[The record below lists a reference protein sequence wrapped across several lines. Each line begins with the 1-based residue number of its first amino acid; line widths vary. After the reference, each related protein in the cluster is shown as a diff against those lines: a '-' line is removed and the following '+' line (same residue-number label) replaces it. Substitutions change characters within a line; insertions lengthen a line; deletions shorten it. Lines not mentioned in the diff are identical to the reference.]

1 MTIYSGIQQKLTE
14 YRAQQ
19 GIYWADLQQRINSF
33 GTDLVSYLGVEGFGL
48 CDSRDNKY
56 SVVTVGMMD
65 GDNVKKAPP
74 FLMEKIEGQV
84 NSLHFY
90 LQVNL
95 SEFGSEILDCAMTFE
110 CYFRK
115 EHGDY
120 FINIAG
126 KDIECRSVNDK
137 CDFTSVFDY
146 VVKKLE
152 EFVDKSR
159 YE

>member
-1 MTIYSGIQQKLTE
+1 MTIYRGIQQKLTE

-19 GIYWADLQQRINSF
+19 DIYWADLQQRINNF
-33 GTDLVSYLGVEGFGL
+33 GTDLVSYLGVDGFGL

-56 SVVTVGMMD
+56 SVVTVGVMD
-65 GDNVKKAPP
+65 GDKVKKAPP
-74 FLMEKIEGQV
+74 LFMGKIEGQM
-84 NSLHFY
+84 NSLHFH

-95 SEFGSEILDCAMTFE
+95 SKAGSEILDCAMTFE

-115 EHGDY
+115 EHGNY

-146 VVKKLE
+146 IVKKLE
-152 EFVDKSR
+152 GFVDKSR